1 MKCSISTILL
11 FLFLLTFHVFAEEVE
26 LELELGLVKIMR
38 AGQVMVFSKIGSK
51 IPLQLKD
58 DVQTGAGSKAIIRLP
73 KKDETIQ
80 LGSRSFFGLDNL
92 TEDQT
97 KVSLLTGKGQFKV
110 TPKKSARKTIRR
122 KGRKRDRFKIR
133 TVTAVVGVRGT
144 EFVLGASGSQTNL
157 LTITGL
163 VTIAP
168 VEAPDIE
175 VEVPGNQ
182 VSQVQQG
189 LAPTPPVPVAPE
201 IQEQIVQDDSP
212 QVFNV
217 VDYPP
222 APTIEKAREEQQ
234 SKQQESDNKEDS
246 QEKEETE
253 KEETE
258 KEETV
263 GEKESP
269 PTQEPK
275 LEEFP
280 LDLNSLE
287 EVQEQLEKTKEEVI
301 EKDRQKILELNIE
314 RE

>member
-1 MKCSISTILL
+1 MQRNILTILL
-11 FLFLLTFHVFAEEVE
+11 FWVLLTFPVFAEEVE
-26 LELELGLVKIMR
+26 LELKLGLVKIMR
-38 AGQVMVFSKIGSK
+38 AGQVMIFSEKGSK

-58 DVQTGAGSKAIIRLP
+58 QVQTGASSKALIRLP

-110 TPKKSARKTIRR
+110 TPKISARKTIRR

-175 VEVPGNQ
+175 VEVPENQ
-182 VSQVQQG
+182 ASQVRQG
-189 LAPTPPVPVAPE
+189 LAPTPPVPIAPE

-253 KEETE
+253 KEET
-258 KEETV
+258 V

-269 PTQEPK
+269 LTQEPK
-275 LEEFP
+275 LEELP

>member
-1 MKCSISTILL
+1 MQHIISTILL
-11 FLFLLTFHVFAEEVE
+11 FWVLLTFPVFAEEVE
-26 LELELGLVKIMR
+26 LELKLGLVKIMR
-38 AGQVMVFSKIGSK
+38 AGQVMIFSVKGSK

-58 DVQTGAGSKAIIRLP
+58 QVQTGASSKALIRLP

-110 TPKKSARKTIRR
+110 TPKKFARKTFRR

-175 VEVPGNQ
+175 VEVPENQ
-182 VSQVQQG
+182 ASQVQQG

-212 QVFNV
+212 QVFNDWSLACFDGC
-217 VDYPP
+217 DYVHS
-222 APTIEKAREEQQ
+222 TKTQ
-234 SKQQESDNKEDS
+234 SNTS
-246 QEKEETE
+246 
-253 KEETE
+253 
-258 KEETV
+258 
-263 GEKESP
+263 
-269 PTQEPK
+269 
-275 LEEFP
+275 
-280 LDLNSLE
+280 
-287 EVQEQLEKTKEEVI
+287 
-301 EKDRQKILELNIE
+301 
-314 RE
+314 